1 MVADTEAS
9 RDTRPHLN
17 PFIHDRSG
25 EGGGG
30 EKGGKRMA
38 ADTEASRDIRPHLK
52 SFDP

>member
-1 MVADTEAS
+1 MIG
-9 RDTRPHLN
+9 RGR
-17 PFIHDRSG
+17 
-25 EGGGG
+25 GGG

>member
-17 PFIHDRSG
+17 PLIHDRP

-30 EKGGKRMA
+30 RGGKRMA
-38 ADTEASRDIRPHLK
+38 EDTEASRDTRPHLK